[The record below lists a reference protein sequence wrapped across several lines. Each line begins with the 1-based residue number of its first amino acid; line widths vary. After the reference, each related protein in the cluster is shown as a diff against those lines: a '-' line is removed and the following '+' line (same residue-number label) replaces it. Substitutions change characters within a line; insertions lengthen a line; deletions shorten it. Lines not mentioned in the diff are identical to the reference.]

1 MSLLQLITFVLLVVV
16 FWGGKEFILTY
27 LTLLLHITHSEN
39 T

>member
-1 MSLLQLITFVLLVVV
+1 MSLLKLITFVLVVV
-16 FWGGKEFILTY
+16 FWRVQRVYLDSG